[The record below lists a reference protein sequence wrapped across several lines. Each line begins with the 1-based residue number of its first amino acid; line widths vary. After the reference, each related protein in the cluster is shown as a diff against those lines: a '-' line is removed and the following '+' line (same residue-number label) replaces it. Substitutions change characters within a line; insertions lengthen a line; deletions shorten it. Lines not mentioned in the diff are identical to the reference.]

1 MPPMSARDFLVE
13 IGCEEIPVAYVPAAL
28 AQFTK
33 ELTRWLEE
41 SHLAHGAVRPYATAR
56 RLALL
61 VEGLQARQDD
71 REEEVTGPP
80 VKAAYRDGEPT
91 KAALGFAKGQGAE
104 LSDLHEV
111 ETPKGAYLA
120 LHKKIPGRDAAE
132 LLVEALPGLI
142 TGLRFPK
149 TMIWGNGKL
158 RFARPIR
165 WIIALLDDEV
175 LPLKLG
181 PLSAGRTSAGRRQS
195 GVEKIEI
202 ARASDYAES
211 MRESGVEVDPLLR
224 RERLLVAARVCAAD
238 LGGRLVEDEE
248 LADTV
253 NYLSE
258 WPVALA
264 GSFDAATLALPRQV
278 ITTAMK
284 SHQRYFSVESE
295 AGELLPA
302 FIVVLN
308 GERPDP
314 AMVRSGNERV
324 LTARLADARFYWDED
339 RRVGLAGMRER
350 LTSLLWVEGHG
361 SMADRG
367 ERLRVLVG
375 RLADLLPGG
384 DYDRE
389 ALDWAALHCKAD
401 QASEMI
407 KDGKEFTKLSGAMG
421 REYAL
426 AEGVDPAWA
435 DLLWQHSLPR
445 QAGDR
450 LPASDEGAL
459 LSLADRLDA
468 IAGLW
473 QAGFAP
479 TGSKDPYAL
488 RRQAMAV
495 LRLLLEKEL
504 PLCLGEA
511 INAALLGY
519 PAVVPG
525 ELRPLL
531 LEFFLSRFEGLM
543 EDAGVAP
550 DVFDA
555 VVAGGETRV
564 LDLRARAL
572 ALNALRG
579 DPAFEKLVTGARRVG
594 NILAKEGLSGDPL
607 KAYPDLESW
616 AGQGD
621 RPYDFT
627 VSLLEAEQERHLHDT
642 FAEAAPLLLEAAGT
656 RDYSAAYR
664 RLADLGTAIDDY
676 FDGVMVNCENEAL
689 RKNRLAFLRNLAQ
702 VFLYFADFSLVVLE
716 GEREN

>member
-1 MPPMSARDFLVE
+1 MSARDFLIE
-13 IGCEEIPVAYVPAAL
+13 IGCEEIPVAYLPAAL
-28 AQFTK
+28 DQLTADM
-33 ELTRWLEE
+33 TRWLDEAR
-41 SHLAHGAVRPYATAR
+41 LDHGALRPFATSR

-61 VEGLQARQDD
+61 VEDLQARQDD

-80 VKAAYRDGEPT
+80 LKAAYRDGKPT
-91 KAALGFAKGQGAE
+91 QAALGFARGQGAE
-104 LSDLHEV
+104 LSELHEL
-111 ETPKGAYLA
+111 ETPKGVYLA
-120 LHKKIPGRDAAE
+120 LHKKIAGRGAAE
-132 LLVEALPGLI
+132 LLLEALPTLI

-149 TMIWGNGKL
+149 TMIWGDGQL

-165 WIIALLDDEV
+165 WLVALLDDEV
-175 LPLKLG
+175 LPLELG
-181 PLSAGRTSAGRRQS
+181 TLSAGRISAGRRQS
-195 GVEKIEI
+195 GCPSIEI
-202 ARASDYAES
+202 TRAGEYAES
-211 MRESGVEVDPLLR
+211 LRAAGVEPDPVLR
-224 RERLLVAARVCAAD
+224 RERLLDAARSSAAE
-238 LGGRLVEDEE
+238 LGGRLVEDAE

-253 NYLSE
+253 NFLSE

-264 GSFDAATLALPRQV
+264 GSFDAATLALPRNV

-284 SHQRYFSVESE
+284 SHQRYFSVESA
-295 AGELLPA
+295 AGELMPA
-302 FIVVLN
+302 FIVLLN

-314 AMVRSGNERV
+314 SMVRSGNERV

-339 RRVGLAGMRER
+339 RREGLAGMRKR
-350 LTSLLWVEGHG
+350 LTNLLWVEGHG
-361 SMADRG
+361 SMAERG
-367 ERLRVLVG
+367 ERLRILVG
-375 RLADLLPGG
+375 RLADLLPGT
-384 DYDRE
+384 DFDRE
-389 ALDWAALHCKAD
+389 SLEWAALNCKAD

-426 AEGVDPAWA
+426 AEGVDPARA

-450 LPASDEGAL
+450 LPESAEGVL
-459 LSLADRLDA
+459 LSLGDRLDA

-488 RRQAMAV
+488 RRQALAV

-511 INAALLGY
+511 IDAALLGY
-519 PAVVPG
+519 PAVEPG
-525 ELRPLL
+525 SLRPKLMD
-531 LEFFLSRFEGLM
+531 FFLGRFEGLM
-543 EDAGVAP
+543 EEAGVVP
-550 DVFDA
+550 DVLRA

-594 NILAKEGLSGDPL
+594 NILAKEGLSGDPR

-616 AGQGD
+616 AGEGA
-621 RPYDFT
+621 RPYAFDK
-627 VSLLEAEQERHLHDT
+627 SLLEEEPEARLHDL
-642 FAEAAPLLLEAAGT
+642 FADAARRLFEDARG
-656 RDYSAAYR
+656 RDYGAAYR
-664 RLADLGTAIDDY
+664 RLADLGGAIDAY
-676 FDGVMVNCENEAL
+676 FDGVMVNCENASL
-689 RKNRLAFLRNLAQ
+689 RSNRLAFLRNMAQ
-702 VFLYFADFSLVVLE
+702 VFLHFADFSLVVLE
-716 GEREN
+716 GERED